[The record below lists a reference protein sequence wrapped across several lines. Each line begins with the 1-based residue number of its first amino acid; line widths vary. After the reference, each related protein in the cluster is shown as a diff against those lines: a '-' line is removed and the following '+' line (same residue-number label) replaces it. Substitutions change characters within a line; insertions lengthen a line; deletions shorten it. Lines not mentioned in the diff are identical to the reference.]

1 MLFILSL
8 LSKNATTTIV
18 DQKFFTYGYFY
29 NQLQTNVKIQYM
41 FKWHMF

>member
-1 MLFILSL
+1 MALKDYYAFR
-8 LSKNATTTIV
+8 ATTIV